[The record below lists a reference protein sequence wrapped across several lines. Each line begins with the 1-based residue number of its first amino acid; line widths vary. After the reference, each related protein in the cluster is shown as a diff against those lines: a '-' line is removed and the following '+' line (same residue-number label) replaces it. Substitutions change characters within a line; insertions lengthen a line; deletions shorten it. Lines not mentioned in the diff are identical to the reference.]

1 MTIEDAQ
8 MVPAPLGPVERLL
21 GAWWKKLTHKHA
33 YRQRKNWGI
42 LDGQL
47 VCLRTT
53 QCDECGH
60 KMEQAL
66 LLIATADELAEAN
79 SKRIESD
86 KAPNVGIEP
95 PERSARMTG

>member
-1 MTIEDAQ
+1 MRDDVA
-8 MVPAPLGPVERLL
+8 GPDGSALSEGL
-21 GAWWKKLTHKHA
+21 GAWWRKLTHRHA

-60 KMEQAL
+60 KLEQAL

-79 SKRIESD
+79 SKRIESSQ
-86 KAPNVGIEP
+86 APNV
-95 PERSARMTG
+95 

>member
-1 MTIEDAQ
+1 MTDKA
-8 MVPAPLGPVERLL
+8 AGPDWSALSEGL
-21 GAWWKKLTHKHA
+21 GAWWRKLNHRHA
-33 YRQRKNWGI
+33 YRRRNNWSI

-60 KMEQAL
+60 TLEQAL

-79 SKRIESD
+79 SKRIESSQAHNAEVKGD
-86 KAPNVGIEP
+86 
-95 PERSARMTG
+95 